1 MYNEDIDYQ
10 EPHMKNLFRG
20 ISPVR
25 CLLALLAS
33 AVLAFGLYNVHAQA
47 SVTEG
52 GVLGLSLFL
61 DVMLGVSPAVS
72 TALCNLLCYLFGAK
86 ELGRKFIV
94 YSFVSTVGF
103 SLFYALF
110 ECFPPL
116 FPEIAAYPLV
126 SAVTGALFV
135 GVGCGVC
142 VRIGGAPSGDDALA
156 MALSHKTRLPI
167 SLVYLSTDALVLG
180 LSLLYIPFTRIF
192 YSLITVLLSG
202 QLIGLIE
209 RIGRKDTAMPN
220 YRIVATDLDGTLLN
234 TRDEVSPENLAAIAK
249 MEAAGVFVVPS
260 SGRTLGEIPA
270 SVRDIPDVRYI
281 IHSDGAV
288 IYDKKEGR
296 ALDARCMSG
305 DVARRMLDL
314 FYSYETLL
322 TVRAGG
328 VLYVAADEQTEEIYD
343 SYRMIRAY
351 QTAMLTLAVPKEN
364 FKEFCYSLPEIEM
377 VCTFFRHDEELAACR
392 EAFLADGRFG
402 VAASTATNLEVFSRE
417 AGKGNALLRLADLLS
432 VPHESTVAVGDSE
445 NDLDNL
451 RHAHLALAMAN
462 ATDAVKAAAHRT
474 VCHNDEHVMA
484 YIYENIIQ
492 KGEDRK

>member
-1 MYNEDIDYQ
+1 MNSPNKPIS
-10 EPHMKNLFRG
+10 LRG
-20 ISPVR
+20 
-25 CLLALLAS
+25 CLAIVLAS
-33 AVLAFGLYNVHAQA
+33 LVLAFGLYNVHAQA
-47 SVTEG
+47 DVTEG
-52 GVLGLSLFL
+52 GVLGLTLLLYALFDL
-61 DVMLGVSPAVS
+61 SPAV
-72 TALCNLLCYLFGAK
+72 TTLLLNLLCYLFGAK
-86 ELGRKFIV
+86 VLGRKFIL
-94 YSFVSTVGF
+94 YSAVATGSY
-103 SLFYALF
+103 SLFYAIL
-110 ECFPPL
+110 EQFPPVWSG
-116 FPEIAAYPLV
+116 IANYPLV
-126 SAVTGALFV
+126 ASLVGALFV
-135 GVGCGVC
+135 GVGCGIC
-142 VRIGGAPSGDDALA
+142 VRVGGAPSGDDALA

-180 LSLLYIPFTRIF
+180 LSLLYIPFTRIL

-209 RIGRKDTAMPN
+209 RIGRKDTAMPK
-220 YRIVATDLDGTLLN
+220 YRIIATDLDGTLLN
-234 TRDEVSPENLAAIAK
+234 THDEVSPENLAAVAE
-249 MEAAGVFVVPS
+249 MEEMGVHVVPS

-270 SVRDIPDVRYI
+270 CVRDIPTVRYI

-296 ALDARCMSG
+296 SVDARCMTG
-305 DVARRMLDL
+305 DAACRMLDL

-328 VLYVAADEQTEEIYD
+328 VLYVAADEQTQEIYD

-377 VCTFFRHDEELAACR
+377 VCTFFRHDSELAACR

-402 VAASTATNLEVFSRE
+402 VAASTATNLEVFSVE

-432 VPHESTVAVGDSE
+432 VPHEGTVAVGDSE

-451 RHAHLALAMAN
+451 RHAGLALAMEN

-484 YIYENIIQ
+484 YICENIIQ
-492 KGEDRK
+492 KGEDFQ